1 MFAAMTR
8 DSVHATQHDNT
19 VAAAAS
25 AGTVP
30 ATPALRQ
37 EAGPARRARR
47 SENDIAAI
55 SGAVP

>member
-1 MFAAMTR
+1 MTR